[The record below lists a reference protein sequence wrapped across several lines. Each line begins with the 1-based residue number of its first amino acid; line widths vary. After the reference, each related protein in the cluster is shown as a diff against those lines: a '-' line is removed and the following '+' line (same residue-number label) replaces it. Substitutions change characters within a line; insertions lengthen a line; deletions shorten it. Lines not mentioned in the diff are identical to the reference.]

1 MTTDQTKRKGLKITK
16 RERSMDSKGHFIANA
31 DVLAAFRESKKQG
44 KMTEE
49 LGRCILIIARN
60 YARHP
65 WFCRYPQSLKDE
77 MINEA
82 VANLC
87 AKWHLFDDTR
97 SQYPNPFAYYTQ
109 ACYRTFNNLKEKEK
123 REKSGRDKMM
133 MENNIN
139 PSWNEDNDH
148 EGEF

>member
-1 MTTDQTKRKGLKITK
+1 LK
-16 RERSMDSKGHFIANA
+16 
-31 DVLAAFRESKKQG
+31 L
-44 KMTEE
+44 
-49 LGRCILIIARN
+49 LI
-60 YARHP
+60 
-65 WFCRYPQSLKDE
+65 
-77 MINEA
+77 
-82 VANLC
+82 
-87 AKWHLFDDTR
+87 